1 MMYIFYL
8 YFRYILGILPK
19 LYVILLFKK
28 LFCWRLLAV
37 SRVFFFL
44 SLFSYFF
51 RFSPIYIEF
60 VTDKHCMVFYKF
72 VTMILLLPHNILY
85 N

>member
-37 SRVFFFL
+37 SRVFFFF
-44 SLFSYFF
+44 SKSFFLF
-51 RFSPIYIEF
+51 FS
-60 VTDKHCMVFYKF
+60 VFPK
-72 VTMILLLPHNILY
+72 L
-85 N
+85 